1 MDESNPSV
9 NRYGAKIWRLNGS
22 LHREDGP
29 AIVFKDG
36 SEYWYLNGVELSPEE
51 FLEKTPR
58 KVDALF
64 NLR

>member
-9 NRYGAKIWRLNGS
+9 NRYGTKMWRLNGS

-29 AIVFKDG
+29 AIVFKNG
-36 SEYWYLNGVELSPEE
+36 SEYWYLNGKNLTPEE
-51 FLEKTPR
+51 FLKKTPR

>member
-1 MDESNPSV
+1 M
-9 NRYGAKIWRLNGS
+9 WRLNGS

-29 AIVFKDG
+29 AIVFKNG